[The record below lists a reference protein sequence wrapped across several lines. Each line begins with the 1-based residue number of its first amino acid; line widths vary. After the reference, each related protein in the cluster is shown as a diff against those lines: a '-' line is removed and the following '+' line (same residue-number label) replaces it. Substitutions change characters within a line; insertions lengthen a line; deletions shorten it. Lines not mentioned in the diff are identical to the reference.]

1 MEKDKATLNN
11 VDAAANNSTNNST
24 NSAISS

>member
-11 VDAAANNSTNNST
+11 VDAAANNSTNNSAN
-24 NSAISS
+24 NSMRY